1 MNDFGRI
8 KWDDNTS
15 KSVKRI
21 SKRLKKLLA
30 DMEAYKSSEE
40 YKRLLD
46 LMYDYVQDIQLDEKE
61 KEMD

>member
-1 MNDFGRI
+1 
-8 KWDDNTS
+8 
-15 KSVKRI
+15 
-21 SKRLKKLLA
+21 
-30 DMEAYKSSEE
+30 MEAYKSSEE